1 MALGFKD
8 CCNQYNYFYLNGV
21 PGTVNL
27 GEIYLITTSRNLEF
41 CGQYVDVP
49 RTNYNVPTYTMKQM
63 VKQSTCNDC
72 ITVNPCP
79 LEVDLEFSNYT
90 AASVGEIGN
99 IGISTIIPM
108 TVSCSPS
115 VQPMVSGTTGEV
127 RLSIQGGTP
136 PYKVFSSQTQ
146 NLLVSCSQTQNVLIY
161 NKAKVGLYN
170 LRVEDS
176 IKDYVIELTCEI
188 SVPPTPLI
196 ISTSSKSPS
205 IYGKNDGSIS
215 LIPSGGTSPFYYTFS
230 GVTYESVSS
239 KQFDNLLAG
248 TYTFNVYDSGVGNYL
263 QSISLSG
270 TINNP
275 AQITYPNNL
284 CFEFNFC
291 EQYYQLGFSK
301 TVNFQNYRPIYEC
314 TNPLTIGANSL
325 TMSWNEIQS
334 FTGWTIPYF
343 THSGFSTPN
352 NCELKGFGEFR
363 QVIGQEQPVGDWA
376 CINGTFLNTKISVIS
391 GTCDSRVLIE
401 VDSSNACTTNNIL
414 GSITVKRKG
423 GTPPFYYHYGNNI
436 VNYPTINNILPGKY
450 LVYVV
455 DGNNN
460 VSNYQNITIV
470 DASSVDILPPNN
482 ISSNHTQNIT
492 LSPQNVLDIS
502 LSDVVFNLSE
512 LNSGVVVN
520 ADLQITILLTYSHLS
535 GQTDN
540 TFAVYQQSVIE
551 SLSSFNIGNTTY
563 TLSSPNIL
571 NISGDTCDCGNTT
584 NLQTNTRQYFYSI
597 PVEFTHNNN
606 TLSGNVFTQYIYNQA
621 NTSTCSQ
628 LNDIKNVL
636 KYRIE
641 LSNITF
647 SSGCLNL
654 GDTTNNYVENY
665 WVINNQNTYG
675 MTLTDYGTT
684 NPNLLNVQLC

>member
-27 GEIYLITTSRNLEF
+27 GDIYLITTSRNLEF
-41 CGQYVDVP
+41 CGQYVEVP
-49 RTNYNVPTYTMKQM
+49 KTNYNIPTYTVKQM
-63 VKQSTCNDC
+63 IKQTSCNDC
-72 ITVNPCP
+72 ISLNPCP

-90 AASVGEIGN
+90 ASSVGEIGN
-99 IGISTIIPM
+99 VGITTIIPM

-115 VQPMVSGTTGEV
+115 VQPLVSGTTGEV

-161 NKAKVGLYN
+161 NNAKVGLYN

-188 SVPPTPLI
+188 LIPPTPLT
-196 ISTSSKSPS
+196 ISTVQTSPS

-230 GVTYESVSS
+230 GVTTQQNSSIKYE
-239 KQFDNLLAG
+239 NLFAN
-248 TYTFNVYDSGVGNYL
+248 TYSFQVTDSGQGNYL
-263 QSISLSG
+263 QTVTLTGSVL
-270 TINNP
+270 NP
-275 AQITYPNNL
+275 EQIVYPNNL

-291 EQYYQLGFSK
+291 EQFYQLGFTK
-301 TVNFQNYRPIYEC
+301 TVNYKNYRPIYQC
-314 TNPLTIGANSL
+314 SNPNIIGGNSIEL
-325 TMSWNEIQS
+325 SWNNNS
-334 FTGWTIPYF
+334 NFTGWTIPYF
-343 THSGFSTPN
+343 TQTGFTVPE
-352 NCELKGFGEFR
+352 NCSVKDFSEFR
-363 QVIGQEQPVGDWA
+363 QTISQQQPIGDWV
-376 CINGTFLNTKISVIS
+376 CVNGTFLNTKISVTS
-391 GTCDSRVLIE
+391 GSCQNKILIN
-401 VDSSNACTTNNIL
+401 VDTQDACSVNNLL
-414 GSITVKRKG
+414 GSITIKRFG

-436 VNYPTINNILPGKY
+436 VNYPTINNILPGQY

-455 DGNNN
+455 DGNDN
-460 VSNYQNITIV
+460 VSNSQNITITDV
-470 DASSVDILPPNN
+470 SSVDILPPNN
-482 ISSNHTQNIT
+482 ISYNHTQNIV
-492 LSPQNVLDIS
+492 LSPQNVLNIS
-502 LSDVVFNLSE
+502 LNDVVFNLSE
-512 LNSGVVVN
+512 LNNGVVVN
-520 ADLQITILLTYSHLS
+520 ADLQVTILLTYSHLS

-563 TLSSPNIL
+563 TLSSPNVL
-571 NISGDTCDCGNTT
+571 NISGDTCECGNTT

-684 NPNLLNVQLC
+684 NPNLANVQLC